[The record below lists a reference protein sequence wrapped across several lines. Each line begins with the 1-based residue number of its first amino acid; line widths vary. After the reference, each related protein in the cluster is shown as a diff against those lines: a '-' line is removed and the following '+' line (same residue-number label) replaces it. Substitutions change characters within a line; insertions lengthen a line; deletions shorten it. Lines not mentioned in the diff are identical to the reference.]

1 MATAGAVGL
10 PKLWWQAI
18 YTVPQ
23 VDLTRADPVTR
34 WLVLSRAA
42 VVAMTVTSA
51 ALGGLLAALDGVFDG
66 PRFVL
71 ALVGLVLAHLGSNL
85 ANDLGDYL
93 RGIDA
98 PDSPRALYGPHG
110 LAHGAASL
118 RGFFLA
124 TALVLA
130 GATAIGVWLVLLA
143 GPWVLAFALG
153 GAFVLLFYSGL
164 PWSLKYIG
172 LGEPSVL
179 LVWGPLMVGGT
190 YYVMA
195 ESVPAHVWVA
205 SLPYGLAVTAV
216 LMGKH
221 IDKLEFDS
229 ARGVWTMPRLLG
241 EARARRFT
249 QGLIVAAYLATVA
262 VAIWQVLPGLLLVT
276 LGLPVARR
284 VLAVFG
290 RPKPLQPRRPVPGW
304 PLWFVN
310 FAFYHTRQFGAFLVL
325 GLALQLAVER
335 LLDAV

>member
-1 MATAGAVGL
+1 
-10 PKLWWQAI
+10 
-18 YTVPQ
+18 
-23 VDLTRADPVTR
+23 
-34 WLVLSRAA
+34 
-42 VVAMTVTSA
+42 
-51 ALGGLLAALDGVFDG
+51 
-66 PRFVL
+66 
-71 ALVGLVLAHLGSNL
+71 
-85 ANDLGDYL
+85 
-93 RGIDA
+93 
-98 PDSPRALYGPHG
+98 
-110 LAHGAASL
+110 
-118 RGFFLA
+118 
-124 TALVLA
+124 
-130 GATAIGVWLVLLA
+130 
-143 GPWVLAFALG
+143 VLAFALG

-195 ESVPAHVWVA
+195 ESLPAHVWVA

-262 VAIWQVLPGLLLVT
+262 VAIWQVLPGLLLVA

>member
-1 MATAGAVGL
+1 MATVGRTAL

-23 VDLTRADPVTR
+23 VDLSCVDPVTR

-51 ALGGLLAALDGVFDG
+51 AIGGLLAARDGVFDG

-71 ALVGLVLAHLGSNL
+71 ALGGLVLAHLGSNL
-85 ANDLGDYL
+85 VNDLGDYL

-98 PDSPRALYGPHG
+98 PDSPRAQYGPHG
-110 LAHGAASL
+110 LAHGGASL
-118 RGFFLA
+118 ARFALA

-130 GATAIGVWLVLLA
+130 AATAVGVWLVVLA

-153 GAFVLLFYSGL
+153 GAFVLLFYSGF
-164 PWSLKYIG
+164 PWSLKYVG

-195 ESVPAHVWVA
+195 ETVPAHVWVA

-249 QGLIVAAYLATVA
+249 QALIVAGYLAALA
-262 VAIWQVLPGLLLVT
+262 VAIWQVMPGLLLAA
-276 LGLPVARR
+276 LALPVARR
-284 VLAVFG
+284 VLAVFQ
-290 RPKPLQPRRPVPGW
+290 RPKPAQPRRPVPGW

-310 FAFYHTRQFGAFLVL
+310 FAFYHTRQFGAYLVV
-325 GLALQLAVER
+325 GLALQVAVER
-335 LLDAV
+335 LLDAF

>member
-1 MATAGAVGL
+1 MAATGAVSL
-10 PKLWWQAI
+10 PRLWWQAI

-23 VDLTRADPVTR
+23 VDLSRADPVTR

-42 VVAMTVTSA
+42 VVVMTVTSA
-51 ALGGLLAALDGVFDG
+51 AIGGLLAALDGVFDG

-71 ALVGLVLAHLGSNL
+71 ALAGLVLAHLGSNL

-110 LAHGAASL
+110 LAHGTASL
-118 RGFFLA
+118 RRFALA

-130 GATAIGVWLVLLA
+130 GAAAIGVWLVVLA

-164 PWSLKYIG
+164 PWSLKYVG

-221 IDKLEFDS
+221 IDKLDFDA
-229 ARGVWTMPRLLG
+229 ARQVWTLPRLLG
-241 EARARRFT
+241 EGRARRLT
-249 QGLIVAAYLATVA
+249 QALMVGGYLAALA
-262 VAIWQVLPGLLLVT
+262 VAIWQVLPGMLLCVLA
-276 LGLPVARR
+276 LPVARR
-284 VLAVFG
+284 VLAVLG

-310 FAFYHTRQFGAFLVL
+310 FAFYHTRQFGALLVL

-335 LLDAV
+335 LVDAL